1 MGVKQNLIISLH
13 PLEVN
18 KIFSLRK
25 IVSDK
30 ETEYSQE
37 ENLNQSE
44 GEGVKY
50 LSKKTKKRSRK
61 TSLRKSPVYSKE
73 SNINDIL
80 AKVLINL

>member
-1 MGVKQNLIISLH
+1 MGVKQNLIISLR

-61 TSLRKSPVYSKE
+61 TSLRKSPVDSKE

-80 AKVLINL
+80 AKVLIYL